1 MNTLLHKI
9 RQQKGSVILICVI
22 LALFLILAITRIYSA
37 ILLRYKTNTQA
48 EPVVAT
54 IQATTA
60 NSTEEIT
67 LPGTIKA
74 WHEAPVYA
82 RVDGYIKQWYVD
94 IGDKVKTGDLLA
106 VIDAPEL
113 DAQFR
118 QAEADLT
125 VALANDQLAQ
135 ITAKRWMNLL
145 KTDSVSKQE
154 TDEKV
159 DSARAQAAV
168 VLSRRANR
176 DRLRDLVGFERII
189 APFPGIISSRRTD
202 IGALINAGS
211 NPNAFPLFRVA
222 QHNPLRMYVKIPE
235 NYSSRIKPNLAV
247 KLAFAEYPGKLF
259 NAKLFQTAEAIN
271 PVTRTLL
278 AQFTIQNNNNNQLMP
293 GGYTQV
299 HIKMPSAAHAV
310 RLPVNV
316 LLFRAQGLQVATLN
330 PHQQVVL
337 KSISIARDFGDEV
350 EIDSGIEPGER
361 VIINPSDSIFNGQKV
376 RVMTDEPKT
385 SQPLKQSKTP

>member
-1 MNTLLHKI
+1 MDILFNKI
-9 RQQKGSVILICVI
+9 RQQKGSVIVI
-22 LALFLILAITRIYSA
+22 GVLLCIFLILALTRIYAA

-54 IQATTA
+54 IQAATA
-60 NSTEEIT
+60 QSTEEIT

-125 VALANDQLAQ
+125 VALANNQLAQ
-135 ITAKRWMNLL
+135 ITAKRWSHLL

-176 DRLRDLVGFERII
+176 DRLHDLVGFERII

-247 KLAFAEYPGKLF
+247 KLAFAEFPGQLF

-278 AQFTIQNNNNNQLMP
+278 AQFTIQNNNNQLMP

-299 HIKMPSAAHAV
+299 HIKMPSAVHAV

-337 KSISIARDFGDEV
+337 KSISIARDFGNEV

-376 RVMTDEPKT
+376 RTVTEVPDV
-385 SQPLKQSKTP
+385 SQPLRQHKTP